1 MTQECPTF
9 ERRRKA
15 TSCEP
20 RNIRS
25 YICWYYVTDYVNAL
39 IIAARMSNEYEW
51 KTKMRFFCV
60 QFNQPL
66 FASKKKILRF
76 VFMFRDFNTHIDE
89 RQGLLK

>member
-1 MTQECPTF
+1 
-9 ERRRKA
+9 
-15 TSCEP
+15 
-20 RNIRS
+20 
-25 YICWYYVTDYVNAL
+25 
-39 IIAARMSNEYEW
+39 MSNEYEW

-66 FASKKKILRF
+66 FASKKKILSF